1 MEIITKELIRNFVH
15 EHPIEYRSSHRRLCL
30 PIINRIYRKMKTGIR
45 FTEIKIDEGLIC
57 DGHHRYIASLLSKTT
72 LPTIQT
78 MRTTASIEIDWA
90 LVEFD
95 ENDWDTKTKINLLN
109 QQDALYNNI
118 SLDLLLEIMK

>member
-1 MEIITKELIRNFVH
+1 MENITKELISHFINH
-15 EHPIEYRSSHRRLCL
+15 HPIEYRSSHRRLCL

-78 MRTTASIEIDWA
+78 MRTTASIEIEWA

-109 QQDALYNNI
+109 EQDALYNNI
-118 SLDLLLEIMK
+118 SLDRLLEILK

>member
-1 MEIITKELIRNFVH
+1 
-15 EHPIEYRSSHRRLCL
+15 
-30 PIINRIYRKMKTGIR
+30 MKTGIR
-45 FTEIKIDEGLIC
+45 FTEIKIDERLIC

-78 MRTTASIEIDWA
+78 MRTAASIEIDWA

-118 SLDLLLEIMK
+118 SLERLLEILK